1 VSVAQA
7 GACGFVFCLPW
18 KEPRLKRGLGVGPRG
33 TAPFEVERIV
43 DLVDVLET
51 VFEVIDMRSF
61 SNLWY
66 WIALAVLWSS
76 ISHWVMGV
84 PHDMLI
90 RARRYGGQAQAD
102 VEDLARIYA
111 NRILSVMQAGAV
123 WIVAFGCF
131 WLTIVAVLAFYYGL
145 EFAQAVFLL
154 LAPMAIVIWL
164 SLRCAR
170 RIAAGENTG
179 AALHRR
185 LTIHRRLL
193 QVLGM
198 LSIFVTALY
207 GMWRNLSISVIN

>member
-1 VSVAQA
+1 
-7 GACGFVFCLPW
+7 
-18 KEPRLKRGLGVGPRG
+18 
-33 TAPFEVERIV
+33 VERSV
-43 DLVDVLET
+43 GFVDVLET

-76 ISHWVMGV
+76 VSHWVMGV
-84 PHDMLI
+84 PNDMLI
-90 RARRYGGQAQAD
+90 RARREGGQAQAD

-111 NRILSVMQAGAV
+111 NRILAVVQAAAI
-123 WIVAFGCF
+123 WMVALGCF
-131 WLTIVAVLAFYYGL
+131 WLTIMAVLAFYYQL

-170 RIAAGENTG
+170 KIEAGENTG

-198 LSIFVTALY
+198 VSIFVAAMY
-207 GMWRNLSISVIN
+207 GMWRNLSISILN